1 LLQKSK
7 LTDVK
12 HFLLVAKC
20 FNLYPCMFFP
30 IAFRISCYLY
40 WMKVILLNI
49 YEAFILYVDIWINID
64 HVSLVPHFNRVFE
77 PLDLAKC

>member
-1 LLQKSK
+1 MSLFITQRQQASSSFSALMSVEEALTIFLSPIDLDFKEDLLQKSK

-30 IAFRISCYLY
+30 YCF
-40 WMKVILLNI
+40 
-49 YEAFILYVDIWINID
+49 
-64 HVSLVPHFNRVFE
+64 
-77 PLDLAKC
+77 